1 MSKLRLSAESS
12 RFYRQIK
19 AKKYLHS
26 AVSAHDSSA
35 SDQESNVSGDSEP
48 KDDFDGFSPQ
58 VPRTNTQS
66 KIQSMSISAQEN
78 AAELNNPEDGKLQ
91 PKHSFTRK
99 PATRPAAEK
108 KNQEPASLSKITD
121 KKTKPPAT
129 KRGKKEAG
137 NPTDNAAEP
146 AAKRPRVAS
155 KRKAILT
162 EKAATAST
170 EDADDDPTLHENKGR
185 GRGRPR
191 KAILTKEAATAST
204 EDADDDPTLH
214 EKKGRGRPRGRPE
227 RDVSAE
233 FVPETSSS
241 SPSKSLDDQSRMEAK
256 TPEAVN
262 DEAHEMILKT
272 AKKPKDSTLR
282 ENKGRGRPRGRP
294 ERDVSAEFVPE
305 TSSSSPSKSLDDQS
319 RMEAKTPEAVN
330 DEAHEMILKTAKKPK
345 DSTLR
350 ENKGRGRPRGRPE
363 RDVSA
368 EFVPE
373 TSSSSPSKS
382 LDDQSRMEA
391 KTPEAVND
399 EAHEMILKTAKKPK
413 DSTLRENK
421 GRGGRGRGL
430 PERDVSP
437 EWVPGTRSRSPT
449 KSLDISQKQN
459 LRGNKVSSIV
469 DEVETDISAGG
480 SKSKPPKSADPTL
493 RVDNEQGR
501 GRGRGRGRPERDLS
515 AECIPGTSSSS
526 PTKSLDDQSRVQVKT
541 PEAHA
546 MVLKTAEKPK
556 ERNYHFLSSSESE
569 IEDEEDDE
577 DDLFLLS
584 RYSFQKTK
592 SPKNA
597 VPLPSFK
604 TPNTVTDK
612 VSELG
617 SPKTSKFRLLPEPT
631 PLLRTTPRRTTLTM
645 ELSLNRVEPSLSDPE
660 DVADTELYKTSQ
672 QENQLE
678 PSTSQANGKSIEETP
693 VSKRRSISDSSK
705 KPSPTKRLQS
715 PLKSSQQPNDPE
727 NDIVGNDSRLI
738 ARKIEALQETML
750 RIENSMNRQ
759 VPLNSAID
767 PSTLPVPNRNLLPTQ
782 FNLYLA
788 SPSDPVRAQG
798 LSNTEY
804 SISLVYVQPT
814 IVHPLKINNPMMVVR
829 LKGSVEFRSD
839 PHAPSHILLNSSTRL
854 VDLEAG
860 RTLHVVNTGEEV
872 ASFALLEIF

>member
-1 MSKLRLSAESS
+1 MSKIRLSAESS
-12 RFYRQIK
+12 MFYRQIK

-99 PATRPAAEK
+99 PATRRTAAEK

-162 EKAATAST
+162 EKAATPST

-185 GRGRPR
+185 GRGRGRPR
-191 KAILTKEAATAST
+191 KTILTEEAATAST

-227 RDVSAE
+227 RDVSAK

-282 ENKGRGRPRGRP
+282 ENKGRGR
-294 ERDVSAEFVPE
+294 
-305 TSSSSPSKSLDDQS
+305 
-319 RMEAKTPEAVN
+319 
-330 DEAHEMILKTAKKPK
+330 
-345 DSTLR
+345 
-350 ENKGRGRPRGRPE
+350 
-363 RDVSA
+363 
-368 EFVPE
+368 
-373 TSSSSPSKS
+373 
-382 LDDQSRMEA
+382 
-391 KTPEAVND
+391 
-399 EAHEMILKTAKKPK
+399 
-413 DSTLRENK
+413 
-421 GRGGRGRGL
+421 GGRGRGL

-437 EWVPGTRSRSPT
+437 EPGTRSRSPT
-449 KSLDISQKQN
+449 KSLDISQKHN

-469 DEVETDISAGG
+469 DEVETDISAEG

-759 VPLNSAID
+759 FPLNSAID

>member
-99 PATRPAAEK
+99 PATRRTAAAEK

-350 ENKGRGRPRGRPE
+350 ENKGR
-363 RDVSA
+363 
-368 EFVPE
+368 
-373 TSSSSPSKS
+373 
-382 LDDQSRMEA
+382 
-391 KTPEAVND
+391 
-399 EAHEMILKTAKKPK
+399 
-413 DSTLRENK
+413 